1 MSDPR
6 ADYEDP
12 HPHPGPVAATDPTGL
27 YPCDRTQLAGWIG
40 VFLCL
45 VLVGLGIGYGRS
57 LEGRADVGDVFVLAL
72 LGLPAAGYA
81 FTGLYLIL
89 ASTKFDAPR
98 GALVLIC
105 NAMIVGPLVI
115 PAVLVVLGFAPTMLI
130 AMLAMF
136 LTDPSVGSCVSFLFS
151 VGLIVLEVQEL
162 RRWGRRLVEMLRA
175 WLDPT
180 RGEWW

>member
-6 ADYEDP
+6 EDYEDP
-12 HPHPGPVAATDPTGL
+12 HPHPVAANDPTGL
-27 YPCDRTQLAGWIG
+27 FPCDRTQLAGWIG

-57 LEGRADVGDVFVLAL
+57 LEGKAEAGDVFILSL
-72 LGLPAAGYA
+72 IGLPAAGYA

-89 ASTKFDAPR
+89 ISMKFDAPR
-98 GALVLIC
+98 GAFVLIC
-105 NAMIVGPLVI
+105 NAMIVGPLLI
-115 PAVLVVLGFAPTMLI
+115 TGTLVALGFAPTMLI
-130 AMLAMF
+130 WMLVISLSSPTAA
-136 LTDPSVGSCVSFLFS
+136 SCTFVLAL
-151 VGLIVLEVQEL
+151 GTLIVFEVLML
-162 RRWGRRLVEMLRA
+162 RKSGRRVVEMLRA

>member
-6 ADYEDP
+6 DDYADP
-12 HPHPGPVAATDPTGL
+12 HPHPGPIAATDTTGL

-40 VFLCL
+40 VFLCF
-45 VLVGLGIGYGRS
+45 VLVGVGIGYGRS
-57 LEGRADVGDVFVLAL
+57 LEGRVDFGDVFVLAL

-98 GALVLIC
+98 GALVLVC

-115 PAVLVVLGFAPTMLI
+115 PGVLIVLGFAPAMLI
-130 AMLAMF
+130 AMLAVF
-136 LTDPSVGSCVSFLFS
+136 LTDPTFVSCVSFLFS
-151 VGLIVLEVQEL
+151 VGLIVLEVHEL
-162 RRWGRRLVEMLRA
+162 KRPGPRIVV
-175 WLDPT
+175 
-180 RGEWW
+180 